1 MTDFSE
7 PQIFWDS
14 GSLPTLVNAA
24 HLRFGRARA
33 LAGGA
38 AGGGGDDRSGREGWQ
53 AENGGL
59 LLL

>member
-38 AGGGGDDRSGREGWQ
+38 AGGGGDDRSGEGGV
-53 AENGGL
+53 AG
-59 LLL
+59 